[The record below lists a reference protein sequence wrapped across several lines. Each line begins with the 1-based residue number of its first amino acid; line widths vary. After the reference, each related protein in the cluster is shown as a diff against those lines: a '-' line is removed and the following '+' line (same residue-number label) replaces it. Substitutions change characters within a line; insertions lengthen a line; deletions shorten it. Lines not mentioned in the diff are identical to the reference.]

1 VRQTSEA
8 MNTRIGILGPLEVRD
23 GRGLMLAVGG
33 ARLRSLLIR
42 LAISPGRPV
51 PVDTLVADLWPDST
65 LPAASGNAVQ
75 ALVSR
80 LRSAV
85 SRDIVDR
92 DPTGYRLSLPPEEI
106 DAWAFEVAVAAARD
120 ALADGESAQAASSL
134 RRALGMWRGPALAD
148 VADAPFAT
156 PTITRLSELRLAATE
171 DRIDADLA
179 LGRGAE
185 LVPEIEELATDHP
198 LRERLAG
205 QLMQALYAA
214 GRQADALGVFEATRH
229 ELATALGVDPSP
241 ALAAVHLA
249 ILRGELPV
257 AAPLFAAAKQP
268 GAAPP
273 MVVAPPVVV
282 TPPALGASPAVVAS
296 PEAGSLAAGSLAAGS
311 RSAAGLEPAPPGAR
325 QPRAHAGNLPA
336 QLTSFVGR
344 DEEIRRVTKLLGE
357 SRLITLTGPGGAG
370 KTRLSI
376 EVGTRLATQASD
388 GVWFA
393 PLAPVRNAIDVP
405 QAVLA
410 AIDGGQTGWPVD
422 AVEAARLAAMEP
434 LDRLSEVLAA
444 RTAVIVLDN
453 CEHVLDAVAGLAG
466 QVLADAPGVR
476 ILATSREPLGL
487 TGETLCPV
495 PSLPLPPAD
504 ADADEA
510 AGNPAVRLFAD
521 RAAAVRPGFAIN
533 SDSTAPV
540 VRICR
545 ALDGIPL
552 AIELAAARL
561 RALTP
566 AQVADR
572 LDDRFALLSVGTRAA
587 LPRHQT
593 LRAIVDWSW
602 DLLDERERAVLRRL
616 SVFSGGATPDS
627 AEQVCSLGAD
637 RAAIVEVIASLVDKS
652 LVVATGE
659 HEVRYRL
666 LETVRAYAADRL
678 AEAGEADRVAAAHA
692 EYFLGL
698 AERAEPEL
706 RSRDQIMWLDRLSA
720 EHDNFSAAIRHVLSA
735 GDGAA
740 ALRFVRA
747 LGMFWAMRDYDS
759 EGSEWAAQALEVTGD
774 VPPDGLVGAY
784 AVCRIVTAISR
795 FAGGAG
801 NPDELR
807 GMLSQL
813 TPPPG
818 TDDPLLVLIT
828 PMLTFL
834 AGDQDRARQELT
846 ALSGHP
852 DPWVRAAQHALAGHV
867 AIHEGDIQ
875 SAARELA
882 AGDELFRDIGDRFG
896 RIGCLAG
903 LSEVAV
909 ARGCPQDAVRALEQ
923 VRQFAAEGLTGH
935 REKTMRIPLGR
946 VRALA
951 GDITGARLDLEE
963 GVRLAEKAG
972 EVGDA
977 ASGYVYLSEIARG
990 EGDLADARDLLGRAL
1005 EIVESHQMRPD
1016 MAMAAALAFSKL
1028 GCLTE
1033 QGADLASAA
1042 RWHDRAIGKL
1052 RTGLAAL
1059 LPNNAT
1065 MALVVE
1071 GIAALAAASGEH
1083 VRAAEL
1089 LGLAH
1094 RLQGFRNAAS
1104 LEVQRAQAAI
1114 GAVLS
1119 RADAEAA
1126 YARGRT
1132 MGRAEA
1138 LALNPA
1144 ALGNPAPLGASQDL

>member
-8 MNTRIGILGPLEVRD
+8 MSTRIGILGPLEVRD
-23 GRGLMLAVGG
+23 IRGLTLAVGG

-51 PVDTLVADLWPDST
+51 PVDTLVADLWPDT
-65 LPAASGNAVQ
+65 APPAASGNAVQ

-85 SRDIVDR
+85 SRDIVER
-92 DPTGYRLSLPPEEI
+92 EPTGYRLSLPPEEI

-120 ALADGESAQAASSL
+120 ALADGENAHAAASL

-179 LGRGAE
+179 LGRGGE
-185 LVPEIEELATDHP
+185 LVPEIEELATEHP

-214 GRQADALGVFEATRH
+214 GRQADALGVFEATRR
-229 ELATALGVDPSP
+229 ELATVLGVDPSP

-249 ILRGELPV
+249 MLRGELPV
-257 AAPLFAAAKQP
+257 AVPQFAAAMQ
-268 GAAPP
+268 A
-273 MVVAPPVVV
+273 
-282 TPPALGASPAVVAS
+282 
-296 PEAGSLAAGSLAAGS
+296 
-311 RSAAGLEPAPPGAR
+311 SAAEPLT
-325 QPRAHAGNLPA
+325 GNLPA

-344 DEEIRRVTKLLGE
+344 DEELRRVTKLLGE
-357 SRLITLTGPGGAG
+357 SRLVTLTGPGGAG

-376 EVGTRLATQASD
+376 EVGTRLAAQASD
-388 GVWFA
+388 GVWFV
-393 PLAPVRNAIDVP
+393 PLAPVRDAIDVP

-434 LDRLSEVLAA
+434 VDRLSEVLAA

-466 QVLADAPGVR
+466 QVLAGAPCVR

-510 AGNPAVRLFAD
+510 SGNPAVRLFAD

-533 SDSTAPV
+533 SDSTGPV

-637 RAAIVEVIASLVDKS
+637 RAAIVEVVASLVDKS
-652 LVVATGE
+652 LVVAAGE

-678 AEAGEADRVAAAHA
+678 AEAGEAERVAAAHA

-706 RSRDQIMWLDRLSA
+706 RSRDQIKWLDRLTA

-735 GDGAA
+735 GDGPA

-747 LGMFWAMRDYDS
+747 LGLFWAMRDYDS
-759 EGSEWAAQALEVTGD
+759 EGSEWAAQALEVAGD
-774 VPPDGLVGAY
+774 VPPDGLAGAY

-801 NPDELR
+801 DPAELR
-807 GMLSQL
+807 DMLGQL

-818 TDDPLLVLIT
+818 TDDPLLVLIG
-828 PMLTFL
+828 PMLAFI
-834 AGDQDRARQELT
+834 AGDEGRARRELT

-923 VRQFAAEGLTGH
+923 VQKFAAEGLTGH
-935 REKTMRIPLGR
+935 RDTTMRIPLGR

-951 GDITGARLDLEE
+951 GDVTGARLDLEE
-963 GVRLAEKAG
+963 GVRHSEKAG

-977 ASGYVYLSEIARG
+977 ASGYVYLSEISRR
-990 EGDLADARDLLGRAL
+990 EGDLAGARDLLGRAL
-1005 EIVESHQMRPD
+1005 EVVESHEKRPD
-1016 MAMAAALAFSKL
+1016 MAMAAAMTFSKL
-1028 GCLTE
+1028 GCVTE
-1033 QGADLASAA
+1033 QAADLTAAA
-1042 RWHDRAIGKL
+1042 RWHDRALGKL
-1052 RTGLAAL
+1052 RSGLAAL
-1059 LPNNAT
+1059 LPNNPAL
-1065 MALVVE
+1065 ALVVE
-1071 GIAALAAASGEH
+1071 GIAALAAASGDH

-1114 GAVLS
+1114 DAVLS
-1119 RADAEAA
+1119 SADAEAA
-1126 YARGRT
+1126 YTRGRT

-1144 ALGNPAPLGASQDL
+1144 ALGS

>member
-1 VRQTSEA
+1 
-8 MNTRIGILGPLEVRD
+8 
-23 GRGLMLAVGG
+23 
-33 ARLRSLLIR
+33 
-42 LAISPGRPV
+42 
-51 PVDTLVADLWPDST
+51 
-65 LPAASGNAVQ
+65 
-75 ALVSR
+75 
-80 LRSAV
+80 
-85 SRDIVDR
+85 
-92 DPTGYRLSLPPEEI
+92 
-106 DAWAFEVAVAAARD
+106 
-120 ALADGESAQAASSL
+120 
-134 RRALGMWRGPALAD
+134 
-148 VADAPFAT
+148 
-156 PTITRLSELRLAATE
+156 
-171 DRIDADLA
+171 
-179 LGRGAE
+179 
-185 LVPEIEELATDHP
+185 
-198 LRERLAG
+198 
-205 QLMQALYAA
+205 
-214 GRQADALGVFEATRH
+214 VFEATRR
-229 ELATALGVDPSP
+229 ELASALGVDPSP

-257 AAPLFAAAKQP
+257 AVPPLAAAMQ
-268 GAAPP
+268 A
-273 MVVAPPVVV
+273 
-282 TPPALGASPAVVAS
+282 GASL
-296 PEAGSLAAGSLAAGS
+296 EAGS
-311 RSAAGLEPAPPGAR
+311 RSAPGLEPAPPGAR
-325 QPRAHAGNLPA
+325 QPPPHAGNLPA

-370 KTRLSI
+370 KTRLSV
-376 EVGTRLATQASD
+376 EVGIRLAAQASD
-388 GVWFA
+388 GVWFV

-434 LDRLSEVLAA
+434 LDHLSEVLAA

-495 PSLPLPPAD
+495 PSLPLPSAD

-510 AGNPAVRLFAD
+510 AGSPAVRLFAD

-533 SDSTAPV
+533 ADSTGPV

-602 DLLDERERAVLRRL
+602 DLLDERERVILRRL

-627 AEQVCSLGAD
+627 AEQVCSLGSD
-637 RAAIVEVIASLVDKS
+637 SAAIVEVIASLVDKS
-652 LVVATGE
+652 LVVAAGE
-659 HEVRYRL
+659 REVRYRL
-666 LETVRAYAADRL
+666 LETVRAYAVDRL
-678 AEAGEADRVAAAHA
+678 AEAGEAERVAAAHA
-692 EYFLGL
+692 QYFLGL
-698 AERAEPEL
+698 AEQAEPEL
-706 RSRDQIMWLDRLSA
+706 RSRDQIRWLDRLTA

-747 LGMFWAMRDYDS
+747 LGLFWAMRDYDS
-759 EGSEWAAQALEVTGD
+759 EGSEWAAQALEVAGD
-774 VPPDGLVGAY
+774 RPPDGLAGAY
-784 AVCRIVTAISR
+784 TVCLIVATISR

-801 NPDELR
+801 DPAELR

-813 TPPPG
+813 TLPPG
-818 TDDPLLVLIT
+818 TEDPLLVLIA
-828 PMLTFL
+828 PMLAFL
-834 AGDQDRARQELT
+834 AGNEDKARRDLK
-846 ALSGHP
+846 ALSGHA
-852 DPWVRAAQHALAGHV
+852 DPWVRAAGHALAGHV

-875 SAARELA
+875 AAERELA
-882 AGDELFRDIGDRFG
+882 AGEELFRDIGDRLG

-923 VRQFAAEGLTGH
+923 VRQFAAEGLAGH
-935 REKTMRIPLGR
+935 RETTMRIPLGR

-951 GDITGARLDLEE
+951 GDIDGARLDLEE
-963 GVRLAEKAG
+963 GVRLSEKAG
-972 EVGDA
+972 ELGEA
-977 ASGYVYLSEIARG
+977 ASGYVYLSEIARR
-990 EGDLADARDLLGRAL
+990 EGDLAGARDLLGRAV
-1005 EIVESHQMRPD
+1005 EMVESHEQRPD
-1016 MAMAAALAFSKL
+1016 MSQAAAMTFSKL

-1033 QGADLASAA
+1033 QAADLPTAA

-1052 RTGLAAL
+1052 RTGLAAM
-1059 LPNNAT
+1059 LPNNRSTAE
-1065 MALVVE
+1065 VVE
-1071 GIAALAAASGEH
+1071 GIAALAAARGEH
-1083 VRAAEL
+1083 VTAAEL

-1104 LEVQRAQAAI
+1104 LEVERAQAAI
-1114 GAVLS
+1114 DAALS

-1138 LALNPA
+1138 LALNPLT
-1144 ALGNPAPLGASQDL
+1144 LGR

>member
-1 VRQTSEA
+1 LSLGPVRLEGQTPPVTAAHCRKQASEA
-8 MNTRIGILGPLEVRD
+8 MGTRIGILGPLEVRD
-23 GRGLMLAVGG
+23 SRGLPVPVGG

-42 LAISPGRPV
+42 LAISPGRAV
-51 PVDTLVADLWPDST
+51 PVDTLVADLWADTS
-65 LPAASGNAVQ
+65 PAVAGNAVQ

-85 SRDIVDR
+85 SRDIVSR
-92 DPTGYRLSLPPEEI
+92 EPTGYRLSLQPEEI

-120 ALADGESAQAASSL
+120 TLADGDSARAAASL

-148 VADAPFAT
+148 VADVPFAA
-156 PTITRLSELRLAATE
+156 PTITRLDELRLAATE

-179 LGRGAE
+179 VGRGAD
-185 LVPEIEELATDHP
+185 LVHEIEELAAQHP

-214 GRQADALGVFEATRH
+214 GRQADALGVFEAARR

-249 ILRGELPV
+249 ILRGELQV
-257 AAPLFAAAKQP
+257 ASQLAGPRSAVGPQPAPAAARHHP
-268 GAAPP
+268 
-273 MVVAPPVVV
+273 
-282 TPPALGASPAVVAS
+282 
-296 PEAGSLAAGSLAAGS
+296 S
-311 RSAAGLEPAPPGAR
+311 RV
-325 QPRAHAGNLPA
+325 GNLPA

-357 SRLITLTGPGGAG
+357 SRLVTLTGMGGCG

-376 EVGTRLATQASD
+376 EVGTRLADQAPD
-388 GVWFA
+388 GVWFV
-393 PLAPVRNAIDVP
+393 PLAPVRDAMDVP
-405 QAVLA
+405 NAVLT
-410 AIDGGQTGWPVD
+410 AIDGRDTAWPVD
-422 AVEAARLAAMEP
+422 AAEAARLAAMEP
-434 LDRLSEVLAA
+434 LHRLSEVLAA
-444 RTAVIVLDN
+444 RAALVVLDS
-453 CEHVLDAVAGLAG
+453 CEHVLDAVAGLVG
-466 QVLADAPGVR
+466 QLLADAPGVR

-495 PSLPLPPAD
+495 PSLPLPLAGAD
-504 ADADEA
+504 VGEA
-510 AGNPAVRLFAD
+510 SASPAVRLFAD
-521 RAAAVRPGFAIN
+521 RAAAVRPGFGVSA
-533 SDSTAPV
+533 DSVASV

-552 AIELAAARL
+552 AIELAAARV

-572 LDDRFALLSVGTRAA
+572 LDDRFALLSVGTRGP

-602 DLLDERERAVLRRL
+602 DLLDDREQAILRRL
-616 SVFSGGATPDS
+616 SVFSAGATPDS
-627 AEQVCSLGAD
+627 AEQVCSLGSD
-637 RAAIVEVIASLVDKS
+637 RAGIVDIVASLVDKS
-652 LVVATGE
+652 LVVASGE

-678 AEAGEADRVAAAHA
+678 AEAGETEQVAVAHA
-692 EYFLGL
+692 EYFLAL

-706 RSRDQIMWLDRLSA
+706 RGRDQIRWLDRLTV
-720 EHDNFSAAIRHVLSA
+720 EHDNCSAAIRHALSA

-747 LGMFWAMRDYDS
+747 LGLFWAMRDYDS
-759 EGSEWAAQALEVTGD
+759 EASEWAAKALELVRDG
-774 VPPDGLVGAY
+774 PPDGLAGAY
-784 AVCRIVTAISR
+784 TVCRIITAISR

-801 NPDELR
+801 DPAELP

-813 TPPPG
+813 TPPPD

-828 PMLTFL
+828 PMLVFL
-834 AGDQDRARQELT
+834 AGDEDRARRELK

-852 DPWVRAAQHALAGHV
+852 DPWVRAAQHAIAGHL
-867 AIHEGDIQ
+867 ARNDGDIE
-875 SAARELA
+875 AAASELSL
-882 AGDELFRDIGDRFG
+882 GDALFRDIGDRFG

-909 ARGCPQDAVRALEQ
+909 ARGCPQDAVLALEQ
-923 VRQFAAEGLTGH
+923 VREFAADGLTGQ
-935 REKTMRIPLGR
+935 RETTMRIPLGR

-951 GDITGARLDLEE
+951 GDVTGARLDLEE

-977 ASGYVYLSEIARG
+977 AGGYVYLSEIARR
-990 EGDLADARDLLGRAL
+990 EGDLAGARGLLDRAL
-1005 EIVESHQMRPD
+1005 EIVESHGKRPD
-1016 MAMAAALAFSKL
+1016 ISGAAAMTFSKL

-1033 QGADLASAA
+1033 QVGDLAAA
-1042 RWHDRAIGKL
+1042 AQWHDRAIGTL
-1052 RTGLAAL
+1052 RTGLAAM
-1059 LPNNAT
+1059 LPSNPT
-1065 MALVVE
+1065 LALIVE
-1071 GIAALAAASGEH
+1071 GIAALAAARGEH
-1083 VRAAEL
+1083 VKAAEL

-1104 LEVQRAQAAI
+1104 LDAQRAQAAI
-1114 GAVLS
+1114 DVALS
-1119 RADAEAA
+1119 RADTEAA
-1126 YARGRT
+1126 YARGQA

-1144 ALGNPAPLGASQDL
+1144 AGPVSTAGAP